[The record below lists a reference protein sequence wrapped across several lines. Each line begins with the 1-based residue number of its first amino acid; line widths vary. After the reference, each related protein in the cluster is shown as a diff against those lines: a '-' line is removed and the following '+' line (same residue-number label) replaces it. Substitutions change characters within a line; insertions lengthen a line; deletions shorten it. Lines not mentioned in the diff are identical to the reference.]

1 MDQRIIDNLNSNY
14 VFGLYIDQHLTQSDL
29 DTIFVMA
36 HQKKMKM
43 QEIKIEDIIKVI
55 AEVSEFWMNE
65 ESFLYKITLK
75 HIDVGFSEEMKRLAI
90 RELAKI
96 FTYENLKK
104 KLILEL
110 GNIDM
115 LDQWV
120 DIDSSIKMKIFPLGL
135 LAHITPGN
143 VFVSSIDS
151 LINGILTKNI
161 NIVKTS
167 SKVGNTFGVLWIE
180 SLKMIE
186 KKLNLEGLISD
197 KIALFSYKGEEFIH
211 YLNEYVDALVVWGGL
226 ETIKYFVKNFD
237 PTKKLITFGP
247 KYSISVIDK
256 DVLEDNIDSDEFYE
270 ALAWDICLWEQRACS
285 SVQKIYII
293 GKLENSYLE
302 RFSKKLSDKLKN
314 FFIERGEL
322 SFDEYTELFKYE
334 EINIAHEVLDKGKY
348 FDSVFWDYYI
358 GSLTIGPLN
367 RMVYVNNVD
376 SIDELCSYLKKS
388 STILQSCSMK
398 TNNSKNREL
407 YINKLANC
415 GITRFVDIGN
425 IGFNEIFIPHEGEF
439 ILRRFSKLVSS
450 YVKDNH

>member
-1 MDQRIIDNLNSNY
+1 
-14 VFGLYIDQHLTQSDL
+14 
-29 DTIFVMA
+29 
-36 HQKKMKM
+36 
-43 QEIKIEDIIKVI
+43 
-55 AEVSEFWMNE
+55 
-65 ESFLYKITLK
+65 
-75 HIDVGFSEEMKRLAI
+75 
-90 RELAKI
+90 
-96 FTYENLKK
+96 
-104 KLILEL
+104 
-110 GNIDM
+110 
-115 LDQWV
+115 
-120 DIDSSIKMKIFPLGL
+120 
-135 LAHITPGN
+135 
-143 VFVSSIDS
+143 
-151 LINGILTKNI
+151 
-161 NIVKTS
+161 
-167 SKVGNTFGVLWIE
+167 
-180 SLKMIE
+180 
-186 KKLNLEGLISD
+186 
-197 KIALFSYKGEEFIH
+197 
-211 YLNEYVDALVVWGGL
+211 VVWGGL

-334 EINIAHEVLDKGKY
+334 EINIAHEVLDNGKY

-358 GSLTIGPLN
+358 VSLTIGPLN